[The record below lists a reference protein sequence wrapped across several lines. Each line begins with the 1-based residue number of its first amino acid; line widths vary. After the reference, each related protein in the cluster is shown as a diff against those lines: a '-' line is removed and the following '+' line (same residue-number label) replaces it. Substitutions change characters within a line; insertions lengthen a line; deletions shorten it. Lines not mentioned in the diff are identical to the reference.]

1 MENKLSPPSHLASC
15 EQTESTAIAPW
26 ALLLPIQKIPSRS
39 ISDIGSIT
47 SAVLTVEHVRKPH
60 TLLIV
65 SWNNLLGNKKKAA
78 QQQHLFLW
86 LKTPDSLLLAL
97 IKELRV

>member
-26 ALLLPIQKIPSRS
+26 ALLLPVQKIPSRS
-39 ISDIGSIT
+39 ISDIGSVT

-65 SWNNLLGNKKKAA
+65 SWNNLLGNKKKSSTTTAFVPVVKNSRFVA
-78 QQQHLFLW
+78 IGFN
-86 LKTPDSLLLAL
+86 
-97 IKELRV
+97 